1 MKKVLITGVSGQD
14 GAFLASQLLDR
25 GYEVLGAVRR
35 GSNPKLGRLDGL
47 GLTEMIRLVPLE
59 ITDLSNVLSVM
70 TEFKPHM
77 VFNLAAQS
85 FVQDSFVHPTL
96 TTQINYFGALNF
108 LEAIRLLKLD
118 CRFFQA
124 SSSEIFGNSPD
135 EIQNEDS
142 PLRPLSPYAISK
154 CAAHLLV
161 GSYRSAHGIHASS
174 GVLFNHE
181 SELRGREFVTR
192 KISSQ
197 LAEMVMGR
205 TDPIELGNLNATR
218 DWGYARDYTQA
229 MQLIAESDCARD
241 YVIATNTSTSVREF
255 FVASASYAGF
265 HPVFEGEG
273 LSEKCFDS
281 KSGRLLCRVNKA
293 YVRPVDAVSP
303 RGDSSKMFDT
313 FGWFPATKVKKIAKI
328 MVDFDIALLRG
339 EL

>member
-1 MKKVLITGVSGQD
+1 M
-14 GAFLASQLLDR
+14 
-25 GYEVLGAVRR
+25 
-35 GSNPKLGRLDGL
+35 
-47 GLTEMIRLVPLE
+47 
-59 ITDLSNVLSVM
+59 
-70 TEFKPHM
+70 
-77 VFNLAAQS
+77 
-85 FVQDSFVHPTL
+85 
-96 TTQINYFGALNF
+96 
-108 LEAIRLLKLD
+108 
-118 CRFFQA
+118 
-124 SSSEIFGNSPD
+124 
-135 EIQNEDS
+135 
-142 PLRPLSPYAISK
+142 
-154 CAAHLLV
+154 
-161 GSYRSAHGIHASS
+161 
-174 GVLFNHE
+174 LFNHE

-229 MQLIAESDCARD
+229 MQLIAESDCAGD

-255 FVASASYAGF
+255 FAASASYAGF

-281 KSGRLLCRVNKA
+281 ESGRLLCRLNKA
-293 YVRPVDAVSP
+293 YFRPVDAAST